1 MIMKRHIWISTD
13 YSEIEPNLK
22 DDSNVDV
29 VVTLPDRT
37 RWWGT
42 FFSYQNI
49 ETLRQKNKETG
60 ECLSGTYLWSAN
72 MIISEDVS
80 RETIEKVVDHLME
93 EGDLQRVMAKISDVP
108 SESEADYGE
117 GFFDK
122 C

>member
-1 MIMKRHIWISTD
+1 MKRHIWTSMD
-13 YSEIEPNLK
+13 YSEIQQKLAH
-22 DDSNVDV
+22 DSNVDV

-60 ECLSGTYLWSAN
+60 EFLSGTYLWSVN

-80 RETIEKVVDHLME
+80 RETIEKVVDHLIE
-93 EGDLQRVMAKISDVP
+93 EGDLQRVMAKIEDVP
-108 SESEADYGE
+108 FGEEADYGE
-117 GFFDK
+117 DFFDK
-122 C
+122 